1 MIEFPMQS
9 IDLVIDV
16 RGMMGLEVTM
26 NDFGVLA
33 AFGLGDVNVLG
44 RQQRQAEEAEY
55 SSDGERAPERHSG
68 GLSVASDDASILS
81 ES

>member
-44 RQQRQAEEAEY
+44 RQQRQAEEAEHG
-55 SSDGERAPERHSG
+55 SDGERAPQRHCG
-68 GLSVASDDASILS
+68 DYQWRRITASILS
-81 ES
+81 GF

>member
-44 RQQRQAEEAEY
+44 R
-55 SSDGERAPERHSG
+55 
-68 GLSVASDDASILS
+68 
-81 ES
+81 